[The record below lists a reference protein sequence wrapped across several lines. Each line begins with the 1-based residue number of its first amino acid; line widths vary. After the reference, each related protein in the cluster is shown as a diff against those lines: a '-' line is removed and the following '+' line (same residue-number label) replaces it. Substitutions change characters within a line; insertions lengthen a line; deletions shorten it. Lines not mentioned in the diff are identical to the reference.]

1 MTLGDWEPKLQGSK
15 MDPSVTQ
22 HSENMNYI
30 MLTIY
35 VNNEY
40 DVDTISIVIVS
51 GIL

>member
-1 MTLGDWEPKLQGSK
+1 MKLGLGTKIARFKDI
-15 MDPSVTQ
+15 DPSVTQ
-22 HSENMNYI
+22 HSENIDYI

-40 DVDTISIVIVS
+40 GVVMISIVIVS